1 MGLLYKKKD
10 TDEKTD
16 SKNYV
21 VQFGKVEGSVVIIDY
36 GAGNIQS
43 VKYALNRLGV
53 EAVLTSDV
61 EIIKSADKV
70 IFPGVGRAK
79 FAMEKLEKAGL
90 DKLIPALKQPVLGI
104 CLGMQ
109 LMCEHTAED
118 DTKGLGIFPVEVKE
132 FEKTLKVPQIG
143 WNQISDLKGDL
154 FLNVKNGDYTYFVH
168 SFYIPDNEFS
178 IASTNY
184 GLKYSSAIQKDN
196 FYATQFH
203 PEKSGDVG
211 EQILKNFINIV

>member
-1 MGLLYKKKD
+1 M
-10 TDEKTD
+10 
-16 SKNYV
+16 
-21 VQFGKVEGSVVIIDY
+21 VVIIDY

-43 VKYALNRLGV
+43 VKYALNRLGID
-53 EAVLTSDV
+53 AVLSSDV
-61 EIIKSADKV
+61 KVIKNADKV

-79 FAMEKLEKAGL
+79 FAMEKLAKSGL
-90 DKLIPALKQPVLGI
+90 DKLIPTLTQPVLGV

-118 DTKGLGIFPVEVKE
+118 DTKGLGIFPIHVKE

-154 FLNVKNGDYTYFVH
+154 FKDVNDESYTYFVH
-168 SFYIPDNEFS
+168 SFYIPNNKFS

>member
-1 MGLLYKKKD
+1 M
-10 TDEKTD
+10 
-16 SKNYV
+16 
-21 VQFGKVEGSVVIIDY
+21 VVIIDY

-43 VKYALNRLGV
+43 VKYALNRLGID
-53 EAVLTSDV
+53 AVLSSDV
-61 EIIKSADKV
+61 KVIKNADKV

-79 FAMEKLEKAGL
+79 FAMEKLAKSGL
-90 DKLIPALKQPVLGI
+90 DKLIPTLTQPVLGV

-118 DTKGLGIFPVEVKE
+118 DTKGLGIFPIHVKE

-154 FLNVKNGDYTYFVH
+154 FKDVNDESYTYFVH
-168 SFYIPDNEFS
+168 SFYIPDNKFS

-184 GLKYSSAIQKDN
+184 GLKYSSAIQKGN